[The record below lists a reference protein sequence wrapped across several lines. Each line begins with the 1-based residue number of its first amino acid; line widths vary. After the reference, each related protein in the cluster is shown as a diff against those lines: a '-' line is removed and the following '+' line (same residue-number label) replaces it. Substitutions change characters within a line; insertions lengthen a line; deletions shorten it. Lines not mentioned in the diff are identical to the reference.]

1 MLLSSLWIMICSL
14 LSKKDINKAMPK
26 RACSKEDRSIQWW
39 KKHREE
45 GRVWTA
51 GATGGEA
58 AWGLRMLQE
67 EVGEGVCF
75 LDGKER
81 KPEFVQTKFEVCI
94 LAAIKFYSLVPAD
107 VESQD
112 KCLRH
117 YIRNCIS
124 SPTTDSS
131 SVIQS
136 PYAFI

>member
-1 MLLSSLWIMICSL
+1 M
-14 LSKKDINKAMPK
+14 
-26 RACSKEDRSIQWW
+26 E
-39 KKHREE
+39 KKHGEE

-58 AWGLRMLQE
+58 VWGLRMLQE
-67 EVGEGVCF
+67 EMGEGVCF

-81 KPEFVQTKFEVCI
+81 KPAFIQTKFEVCI

-124 SPTTDSS
+124 SPITDSS
-131 SVIQS
+131 SVIQC